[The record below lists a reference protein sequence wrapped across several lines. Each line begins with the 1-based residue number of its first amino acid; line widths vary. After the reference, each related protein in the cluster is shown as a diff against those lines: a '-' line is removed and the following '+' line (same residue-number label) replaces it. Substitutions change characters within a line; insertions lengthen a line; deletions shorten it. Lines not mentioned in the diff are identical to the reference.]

1 MCIGY
6 LGGWQLKYFWNMFTP
21 KILGKMDPIW
31 LAHIFQMGWRFNH
44 HQGKLCWFL
53 VFMGRRWDF
62 FEMPS
67 WNYGEKKGC
76 PMIVHFEI
84 QCPMWMAF
92 FFRSLDCWYLQL
104 VFGNLK
110 LGSHCFLSFWS
121 ILLVKRSFPWSKRTT
136 NMYEWFMFCWKMGWC
151 LKKQRPYLV
160 FFFWNTH
167 RINGMNGIFSYLKAR
182 NIPRNSHFQRL
193 RRLQQL
199 RFFFFSVPGYIRADV

>member
-1 MCIGY
+1 
-6 LGGWQLKYFWNMFTP
+6 
-21 KILGKMDPIW
+21 MDPIW

-67 WNYGEKKGC
+67 WNYGDKKGC

-92 FFRSLDCWYLQL
+92 FFSE
-104 VFGNLK
+104 FG
-110 LGSHCFLSFWS
+110 
-121 ILLVKRSFPWSKRTT
+121 LLVSSVGFWQLEVGFTLLSVFFGAFCWSSDKCLFPWSKRTT
-136 NMYEWFMFCWKMGWC
+136 NMYEWSMFCWKMGWC
-151 LKKQRPYLV
+151 LKKQRPCLV

-182 NIPRNSHFQRL
+182 NIPATPISSGCNNL
-193 RRLQQL
+193 V
-199 RFFFFSVPGYIRADV
+199 FFLFGPWLLLVFLG

>member
-67 WNYGEKKGC
+67 WNYGEKKGVRWLSTLKFSVLC
-76 PMIVHFEI
+76 G
-84 QCPMWMAF
+84 WLF
-92 FFRSLDCWYLQL
+92 FF
-104 VFGNLK
+104 FGV
-110 LGSHCFLSFWS
+110 W
-121 ILLVKRSFPWSKRTT
+121 IV
-136 NMYEWFMFCWKMGWC
+136 
-151 LKKQRPYLV
+151 
-160 FFFWNTH
+160 
-167 RINGMNGIFSYLKAR
+167 GIFSWFLATWSWVHIAFYLFGAFCWSSVRFLGQKE
-182 NIPRNSHFQRL
+182 
-193 RRLQQL
+193 QL
-199 RFFFFSVPGYIRADV
+199 TCMNGSCFVERWDDA